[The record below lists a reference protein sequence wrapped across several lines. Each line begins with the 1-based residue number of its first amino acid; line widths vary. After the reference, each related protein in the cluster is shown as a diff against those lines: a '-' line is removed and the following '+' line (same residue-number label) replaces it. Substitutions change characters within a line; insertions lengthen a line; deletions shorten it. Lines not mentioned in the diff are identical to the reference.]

1 MSYSNGAFASAFF
14 FELLINSVL
23 EKFMSPQPL
32 MIFIIQIKYVYNA
45 AAWSVIT
52 PLSEQSIAEG
62 GEPKAF
68 PDFTKGRWIRRK
80 PLFGFGDEY

>member
-1 MSYSNGAFASAFF
+1 VEAIQQRVGRFRARRHG
-14 FELLINSVL
+14 LLCPFVESV
-23 EKFMSPQPL
+23 KRKAPPPL
-32 MIFIIQIKYVYNA
+32 DVYDA

-52 PLSEQSIAEG
+52 PLSEQSITEG

-80 PLFGFGDEY
+80 PVFGFGDEY